1 MWKCYMKCN
10 MKCNMK
16 CHAKCH
22 KKSDT
27 NCDTKCNTKCKILT
41 KSSSC
46 FMNILNTLRS
56 CGTPRVAV
64 YHWGTEQ
71 QWHWR
76 SGRILYMWNTLGS
89 RFITGTAPGRDLPLW
104 NGTGTPQPLELRFI
118 TVEQPRVRIYHCGME
133 QGHHS
138 PLSRVLSL
146 WNIHGS
152 RFIIADWNSNA
163 WVAFYHCGTPSGCF
177 LQWRWCS
184 GRVLWLASRVLWLVG
199 RVFHIWVAF
208 CTHIT
213 KW

>member
-71 QWHWR
+71 QWHWY

-118 TVEQPRVRIYHCGME
+118 TVEHP
-133 QGHHS
+133 
-138 PLSRVLSL
+138 
-146 WNIHGS
+146 
-152 RFIIADWNSNA
+152 

-177 LQWRWCS
+177 LQWQWHWCS

-199 RVFHIWVAF
+199 RVFHIRVAF
-208 CTHIT
+208 CTHVT